1 VVDTASST
9 GLENGRAAG
18 APMDPASQRQPSEPA
33 SGEGTNQAALAGVVD
48 PIRPTALV
56 NLGPAKFHFPK
67 RWQAVASIVVG
78 VGLWQLVVSMFHPN
92 TLAIVGPW
100 EVLQDARSLAATGVL
115 WTDLRVSLVQFSVG
129 FVIAL
134 VAGVA
139 VGVALGSSRRLAT
152 VFNPWVTIF
161 YTIPVIA
168 MAPLIIVSLGI
179 GMLAK
184 VVIVVVS
191 AFFPIVI
198 NTRAGVQSV
207 DRSLHDV
214 CTAFRTSKWERFR
227 FVILPGSIPYVLA
240 GVRLGLGRGLI
251 GLVFGD
257 LFGATA
263 GLGYLL
269 LSAQQNLQTGNVYV
283 AVVIIGLL
291 GLLFGG
297 VVSLLER
304 RFSTYRADPGVS
316 KR

>member
-1 VVDTASST
+1 
-9 GLENGRAAG
+9 
-18 APMDPASQRQPSEPA
+18 
-33 SGEGTNQAALAGVVD
+33 
-48 PIRPTALV
+48 
-56 NLGPAKFHFPK
+56 
-67 RWQAVASIVVG
+67 
-78 VGLWQLVVSMFHPN
+78 
-92 TLAIVGPW
+92 
-100 EVLQDARSLAATGVL
+100 
-115 WTDLRVSLVQFSVG
+115 
-129 FVIAL
+129 
-134 VAGVA
+134 
-139 VGVALGSSRRLAT
+139 
-152 VFNPWVTIF
+152 
-161 YTIPVIA
+161 

-214 CTAFRTSKWERFR
+214 STAFRTSRWERFR

-297 VVSLLER
+297 IVSLLER
-304 RFSTYRADPGVS
+304 RFATYRSDPEGS